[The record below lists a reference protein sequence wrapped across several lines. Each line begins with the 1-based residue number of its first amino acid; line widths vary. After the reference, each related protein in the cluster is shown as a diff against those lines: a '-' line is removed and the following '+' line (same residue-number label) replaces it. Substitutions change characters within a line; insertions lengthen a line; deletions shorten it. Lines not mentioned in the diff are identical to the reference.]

1 MCYIV
6 FIGRKRKYCRER
18 GAMLHPLT
26 AQAFIVHALTVM
38 RSVTDAALSVAEHIV
53 PVVADEMPE
62 LSAPLDRALNGED
75 AEALAEVSDLVGE
88 VTDEDMLRAAIATA
102 AGLAEAYAE
111 MAVTLHLPKPVN
123 LDEVEEAVQRML
135 VIGQSL

>member
-1 MCYIV
+1 
-6 FIGRKRKYCRER
+6 
-18 GAMLHPLT
+18 MLHPVT

-38 RSVTDAALSVAEHIV
+38 RSVTEAALSVAEQIV